1 MNNVIKVNGL
11 IKSKQKYKLK
21 HIMFTVGGMNMSIK
35 DLSKDE
41 LELYSHKDLTN
52 MLLTEKGAMNTV
64 DLFRE
69 ITTLLELPNSVF
81 ENKIGDYYTTLTTD
95 KRFIMLEDGKWDLR
109 DNHTS
114 DKVVIITENDDE
126 DEEEVDEESDIKDES
141 ETDDDNEEDYDAA
154 RNDEDFE
161 DSTDEDLKD
170 LVIIDEDE
178 LELEE

>member
-1 MNNVIKVNGL
+1 
-11 IKSKQKYKLK
+11 
-21 HIMFTVGGMNMSIK
+21 MSIK

-52 MLLTEKGAMNTV
+52 MLLAEKGAMNTV

-81 ENKIGDYYTTLTTD
+81 ENKIADYYTTLTTD

-114 DKVVIITENDDE
+114 DKMVTVADSD
-126 DEEEVDEESDIKDES
+126 DEEEVEEEESEIKDES
-141 ETDDDNEEDYDAA
+141 SLDDENEEDYDSA
-154 RNDEDFE
+154 RNDEDFD

>member
-1 MNNVIKVNGL
+1 
-11 IKSKQKYKLK
+11 
-21 HIMFTVGGMNMSIK
+21 MSIK

-114 DKVVIITENDDE
+114 DKMVIVSDAD
-126 DEEEVDEESDIKDES
+126 DEEEIEEEESENKEESSLDDE
-141 ETDDDNEEDYDAA
+141 NEEDYDSV
-154 RNDEDFE
+154 RNDEDFD
-161 DSTDEDLKD
+161 DSTEEDLKD
-170 LVIIDEDE
+170 LVIIDEEE

>member
-1 MNNVIKVNGL
+1 
-11 IKSKQKYKLK
+11 
-21 HIMFTVGGMNMSIK
+21 MSIK

-64 DLFRE
+64 ELFRE
-69 ITTLLELPNSVF
+69 ITTLLELPNNVF

-95 KRFIMLEDGKWDLR
+95 KRFIMLDDGKWDLR

-114 DKVVIITENDDE
+114 DKVVIIHENDDE
-126 DEEEVDEESDIKDES
+126 EDDETDEDELENKDELDSDDADEEDF
-141 ETDDDNEEDYDAA
+141 DAA
-154 RNDEDFE
+154 RNDEDFD
-161 DSTDEDLKD
+161 DSTEEDLKD

>member
-1 MNNVIKVNGL
+1 
-11 IKSKQKYKLK
+11 
-21 HIMFTVGGMNMSIK
+21 MSIK
-35 DLSKDE
+35 NLSKDE
-41 LELYSHKDLTN
+41 LELFSHKDLTD
-52 MLLTEKGAMNTV
+52 MLLKEYGAMNTV
-64 DLFRE
+64 ELFKQ

-114 DKVVIITENDDE
+114 DKVVVINEHDDEEDE
-126 DEEEVDEESDIKDES
+126 DEEDSESKDEN
-141 ETDDDNEEDYDAA
+141 EIDDENEEDFDSA
-154 RNDEDFE
+154 RNDDDFD

-170 LVIIDEDE
+170 LVILDEDE

>member
-1 MNNVIKVNGL
+1 
-11 IKSKQKYKLK
+11 
-21 HIMFTVGGMNMSIK
+21 MSIK

-52 MLLTEKGAMNTV
+52 MLLKERGSMNTAE
-64 DLFRE
+64 LFKE

-95 KRFIMLEDGKWDLR
+95 KRFIMLDDGKWDLR
-109 DNHTS
+109 ENHTS
-114 DKVVIITENDDE
+114 DKVVVISESDEEDDEE
-126 DEEEVDEESDIKDES
+126 DEELAENNADENGE
-141 ETDDDNEEDYDAA
+141 DDDNEEDYDSA
-154 RNDEDFE
+154 RNDDDFD
-161 DSTDEDLKD
+161 DSSDDDLKD

>member
-1 MNNVIKVNGL
+1 
-11 IKSKQKYKLK
+11 
-21 HIMFTVGGMNMSIK
+21 MSIK

-52 MLLTEKGAMNTV
+52 MLLVEKGAMNTV

-69 ITTLLELPNSVF
+69 ITNLLELPNSVF
-81 ENKIGDYYTTLTTD
+81 ENKIADYYTTLTTD

-114 DKVVIITENDDE
+114 DKMVIVSDAD
-126 DEEEVDEESDIKDES
+126 DEEEIEEEES
-141 ETDDDNEEDYDAA
+141 ETKEESSLDDENEEDYDSV
-154 RNDEDFE
+154 RNDEDFD
-161 DSTDEDLKD
+161 DSTEEDLKD
-170 LVIIDEDE
+170 LVIIDEEE

>member
-1 MNNVIKVNGL
+1 
-11 IKSKQKYKLK
+11 
-21 HIMFTVGGMNMSIK
+21 MSIK

-52 MLLTEKGAMNTV
+52 MLLTENGAMNTV
-64 DLFRE
+64 ELFKE
-69 ITTLLELPNSVF
+69 ITNLLELPNSVF

-95 KRFIMLEDGKWDLR
+95 KRFIMLDDGKWDLR

-114 DKVVIITENDDE
+114 DKVVIIHENDDE
-126 DEEEVDEESDIKDES
+126 EEVEDEDSDNKDEIES
-141 ETDDDNEEDYDAA
+141 DDNEEDDYDSA
-154 RNDEDFE
+154 RNDEDFD
-161 DSTDEDLKD
+161 DSTEEDLKD

>member
-1 MNNVIKVNGL
+1 
-11 IKSKQKYKLK
+11 
-21 HIMFTVGGMNMSIK
+21 MSIK

-52 MLLTEKGAMNTV
+52 MLLAEKGAMNTV
-64 DLFRE
+64 DLFRT

-114 DKVVIITENDDE
+114 DKVVTINENEE
-126 DEEEVDEESDIKDES
+126 DEEEVEEDSENKEESDIEEDS
-141 ETDDDNEEDYDAA
+141 EDDYDAA
-154 RNDEDFE
+154 RNDEDFD

>member
-1 MNNVIKVNGL
+1 
-11 IKSKQKYKLK
+11 
-21 HIMFTVGGMNMSIK
+21 MSIK
-35 DLSKDE
+35 NLSKDE

-52 MLLTEKGAMNTV
+52 MLLEEKGAMNTV

-114 DKVVIITENDDE
+114 DKVVIVSETEDE
-126 DEEEVDEESDIKDES
+126 DEVEEEDIENKDES
-141 ETDDDNEEDYDAA
+141 SSMEEENEEDYDST
-154 RNDEDFE
+154 RNDDDFD

>member
-1 MNNVIKVNGL
+1 
-11 IKSKQKYKLK
+11 
-21 HIMFTVGGMNMSIK
+21 MSIK

-114 DKVVIITENDDE
+114 DKMVIVSDAD
-126 DEEEVDEESDIKDES
+126 DEEEIEEEESENKEESSLDDE
-141 ETDDDNEEDYDAA
+141 NEEDYDSV
-154 RNDEDFE
+154 RNDEDFD
-161 DSTDEDLKD
+161 DSTEEDLKD

>member
-1 MNNVIKVNGL
+1 
-11 IKSKQKYKLK
+11 
-21 HIMFTVGGMNMSIK
+21 MSIK

-64 DLFRE
+64 ELFRE
-69 ITTLLELPNSVF
+69 ITTLLELPNNVF

-95 KRFIMLEDGKWDLR
+95 KRFIMLDDGKWDLR

-114 DKVVIITENDDE
+114 DKVVIIHENDDE
-126 DEEEVDEESDIKDES
+126 EDDENDEDELENKDELDSDDADEEDF
-141 ETDDDNEEDYDAA
+141 DAA
-154 RNDEDFE
+154 RNDEDFD
-161 DSTDEDLKD
+161 DSTEEDLKD

>member
-1 MNNVIKVNGL
+1 
-11 IKSKQKYKLK
+11 
-21 HIMFTVGGMNMSIK
+21 MSIK

-52 MLLTEKGAMNTV
+52 MLLEERGAMNTAE
-64 DLFRE
+64 LFKE
-69 ITTLLELPNSVF
+69 ITTLLGLSNSVY

-114 DKVVIITENDDE
+114 DKVVVLHETEE
-126 DEEEVDEESDIKDES
+126 DEEEIEEDEEENKEESDVDDENS
-141 ETDDDNEEDYDAA
+141 DDYDSTRADDDFDDP
-154 RNDEDFE
+154 
-161 DSTDEDLKD
+161 TDEDLKD
-170 LVIIDEDE
+170 LVILDEDE

>member
-1 MNNVIKVNGL
+1 
-11 IKSKQKYKLK
+11 
-21 HIMFTVGGMNMSIK
+21 MSIK

-52 MLLTEKGAMNTV
+52 MLLAEKGAMNTV
-64 DLFRE
+64 DLFKE

-114 DKVVIITENDDE
+114 DKVVTITENDDE
-126 DEEEVDEESDIKDES
+126 EEEIEEDSENKEESDIE
-141 ETDDDNEEDYDAA
+141 EENEDDYDSA
-154 RNDEDFE
+154 RNDDDFD
-161 DSTDEDLKD
+161 DSTEDDLKD

>member
-1 MNNVIKVNGL
+1 
-11 IKSKQKYKLK
+11 
-21 HIMFTVGGMNMSIK
+21 MSIK

-52 MLLTEKGAMNTV
+52 MLLAEKGAMNTV
-64 DLFRE
+64 ELFKE

-114 DKVVIITENDDE
+114 DKVVILHET
-126 DEEEVDEESDIKDES
+126 DEEEEEQEEDLDNKDELESDENDE
-141 ETDDDNEEDYDAA
+141 DDYDSA
-154 RNDEDFE
+154 RNDEDFD
-161 DSTDEDLKD
+161 DSTEEDLKD

>member
-1 MNNVIKVNGL
+1 
-11 IKSKQKYKLK
+11 
-21 HIMFTVGGMNMSIK
+21 MSIK

-52 MLLTEKGAMNTV
+52 MLLEEKGAMNTV

-69 ITTLLELPNSVF
+69 ITTVLELPNSVF

-114 DKVVIITENDDE
+114 DKVVIITENDED
-126 DEEEVDEESDIKDES
+126 DEEEMDEDSEIKEDSDIEDE
-141 ETDDDNEEDYDAA
+141 NEEDYDAT
-154 RNDEDFE
+154 RTDEDFE

>member
-1 MNNVIKVNGL
+1 
-11 IKSKQKYKLK
+11 
-21 HIMFTVGGMNMSIK
+21 MSIK

-52 MLLTEKGAMNTV
+52 MLLAEKGAMNTV
-64 DLFRE
+64 DLFKE

-114 DKVVIITENDDE
+114 DKVVIIHENDDE
-126 DEEEVDEESDIKDES
+126 EEDVEDEDSENKDEIESDDNDE
-141 ETDDDNEEDYDAA
+141 DDYDSA
-154 RNDEDFE
+154 RNDEDFD
-161 DSTDEDLKD
+161 DSTEEDLKD

>member
-1 MNNVIKVNGL
+1 
-11 IKSKQKYKLK
+11 
-21 HIMFTVGGMNMSIK
+21 MSIK

-52 MLLTEKGAMNTV
+52 MLLAEKGAMNTV
-64 DLFRE
+64 ELFKE

-95 KRFIMLEDGKWDLR
+95 KRFIMLDDGKWDLR

-114 DKVVIITENDDE
+114 DKVVIIHENDDE
-126 DEEEVDEESDIKDES
+126 EEENEDEDADNKDEIESDDNDE
-141 ETDDDNEEDYDAA
+141 DDYDSA
-154 RNDEDFE
+154 RNDEDFD
-161 DSTDEDLKD
+161 DSTEEDLKD

>member
-1 MNNVIKVNGL
+1 
-11 IKSKQKYKLK
+11 
-21 HIMFTVGGMNMSIK
+21 MSIK

-52 MLLTEKGAMNTV
+52 MLLVENGAMNTV
-64 DLFRE
+64 DLFRT

-109 DNHTS
+109 DNHKS
-114 DKVVIITENDDE
+114 DKVVTINENE
-126 DEEEVDEESDIKDES
+126 DEEEEDVEEDSENKEESDLDDE
-141 ETDDDNEEDYDAA
+141 NEDDYDSA
-154 RNDEDFE
+154 RNDEDFD

>member
-1 MNNVIKVNGL
+1 
-11 IKSKQKYKLK
+11 
-21 HIMFTVGGMNMSIK
+21 MSIK

-52 MLLTEKGAMNTV
+52 MLLEEKGAMNTV
-64 DLFRE
+64 ELFRE

-114 DKVVIITENDDE
+114 DKVVIIHENDDE
-126 DEEEVDEESDIKDES
+126 DEEQEEEDLDNKDELESDE
-141 ETDDDNEEDYDAA
+141 
-154 RNDEDFE
+154 NDEDDYDSARNNEDFD
-161 DSTDEDLKD
+161 DSTEEDLKD

>member
-1 MNNVIKVNGL
+1 
-11 IKSKQKYKLK
+11 
-21 HIMFTVGGMNMSIK
+21 MSIK

-52 MLLTEKGAMNTV
+52 MLLEERGAMNTAE
-64 DLFRE
+64 LFKE
-69 ITTLLELPNSVF
+69 ITTLLGLPNSVY

-114 DKVVIITENDDE
+114 DKVVVLHETEE
-126 DEEEVDEESDIKDES
+126 DEEELEEDEEENKEESDVDDENN
-141 ETDDDNEEDYDAA
+141 DDFDSA
-154 RNDEDFE
+154 RADDEFD
-161 DSTDEDLKD
+161 DPTDEDLKD
-170 LVIIDEDE
+170 LVILDEDE